1 MPQPRVLASNSI
13 TGGAPRRADVTPNAQ
28 RTVNERRRSVVRPFT
43 ALVALAAVLTAAPAM
58 AQDKP
63 TPPKA
68 QPAPA
73 KPAAPAAPSKAAAP
87 KKGDAAPKAEKGQS
101 VEDKSLRGV
110 VAIERAGQTVG
121 MGAVLAGDGRV
132 LTALS
137 PLGAGNDLE
146 VKYADGS
153 SARVRLGHH
162 DRVWDLALLVPQTG
176 KWADGLTASSRDP
189 VREDATLRSFTAG
202 KGKPSA
208 AAMNL
213 RSHKTLIGG
222 DDKPLDNALELG
234 SRVSPSDLGSPIID
248 EEGRV
253 VAIIGRGCAPN
264 ADGKPCT
271 PVAFGAPTSAIR
283 NFLRT
288 VPTTAVAPSAW
299 LGIQGVAETGAVAK
313 GVRVTVV
320 HPESPADEAQ
330 LKGGDK
336 ATADVILAV
345 GGTPVTTPETL
356 ADAIRTHA
364 VGEKVPLM
372 VFGQGR
378 YRQVTVLLRVAPEA
392 RAAAEK
398 STPAAHPAELP
409 PLETPATK
417 KK

>member
-1 MPQPRVLASNSI
+1 MPQPRVLASQSI
-13 TGGAPRRADVTPNAQ
+13 PGGAQRPNDLALGAQ

-43 ALVALAAVLTAAPAM
+43 ALVAAAAASALLVGAPAL

-63 TPPKA
+63 
-68 QPAPA
+68 AP
-73 KPAAPAAPSKAAAP
+73 KPAAPAAPAKAAPA
-87 KKGDAAPKAEKGQS
+87 KKPDAPKAEKGQS
-101 VEDKSLRGV
+101 VEEKSLRGV

-146 VKYADGS
+146 VQYADGS
-153 SARVRLGHH
+153 TARVRLGHH

-189 VREDATLRSFTAG
+189 VREDATLRSFSAG
-202 KGKPSA
+202 KGKTNA
-208 AAMNL
+208 LAMNL

-222 DDKPLDNALELG
+222 DDKPLENALELG
-234 SRVSPSDLGSPIID
+234 SRVAPSDLGSPIID
-248 EEGRV
+248 EDGRV

-264 ADGKPCT
+264 EGSKPCT
-271 PVAFGAPTSAIR
+271 PVAFGAPTTAIR
-283 NFLRT
+283 NFLRG

-336 ATADVILAV
+336 AAADVILAV

-372 VFGQGR
+372 VFGQGK

-392 RAAAEK
+392 RAAQEK
-398 STPAAHPAELP
+398 APPSSHPAELP
-409 PLETPATK
+409 PLEAPK
-417 KK
+417 K